1 MLLMLRY
8 ILLSLALYLGYKLVF
23 DIIVPVFRTT
33 QKIRQQFGAMQDH
46 MQNQMNQNGPAFTEK
61 PPQGPIPEKKK
72 APADDYIDF
81 EEVK

>member
-1 MLLMLRY
+1 MLRY

-46 MQNQMNQNGPAFTEK
+46 MQNQMNQNGPAFTENSQQ
-61 PPQGPIPEKKK
+61 QGPIPEKKK
-72 APADDYIDF
+72 ASAGDYIDF